1 MTSKYVLLYGSET
14 FVFSGNEKILK
25 TQFNFLKI

>member
-14 FVFSGNEKILK
+14 FVFSGNEKILR
-25 TQFNFLKI
+25 QFNFLKI

>member
-14 FVFSGNEKILK
+14 FVFSGNKKILRHDSI
-25 TQFNFLKI
+25 F

>member
-14 FVFSGNEKILK
+14 FVFSGNEKILRHNSI
-25 TQFNFLKI
+25 F